1 MIGGA
6 DGCKKLYGMK
16 SQNVRIKWI
25 FYTHP
30 MVVISW
36 FNQMQ
41 YAKYVVFYFVVSAR
55 LISFFSSILFAVPA
69 YIAYYVCVCVCVIQC
84 CFVFH
89 SSLNCVV
96 FFLHS
101 NNVILFV
108 LHTKD
113 TQVVTKIRAI
123 NYQRARAQIEWP
135 KKIDNDFILFAYS
148 SLWLFFFLPS
158 ATLFLHFRIILF
170 HFH

>member
-69 YIAYYVCVCVCVIQC
+69 YIACYVCVCDSVLFCFS
-84 CFVFH
+84 FVFE
-89 SSLNCVV
+89 LRC

-148 SLWLFFFLPS
+148 SLWLFSFYPAQLFFS
-158 ATLFLHFRIILF
+158 IFA
-170 HFH
+170 

>member
-55 LISFFSSILFAVPA
+55 LISFFFVHFICCSCIYSI
-69 YIAYYVCVCVCVIQC
+69 VCVCVCDSVLFC
-84 CFVFH
+84 FSFVFE
-89 SSLNCVV
+89 LRC

-148 SLWLFFFLPS
+148 SFWFCFLPS
-158 ATLFLHFRIILF
+158 ATLFLHFHILLF